1 MRKQKHVRTWIGAL
15 ALLCALAQAEEPA
28 KPAKLA
34 IGADVPDFKI
44 TDLDG
49 AERSWRELQGKAK
62 RPLILV
68 FWCTYCGSCRQFEGD
83 IAKLAKAYQAQAAV
97 FALDSNADDS
107 AADVKRFLEHRK
119 DLALP
124 VLLDPGAKVADLFRI
139 ATTTTAVVIDGEGKL
154 RYRGRLHAGEQKAFT
169 ENALKALLNKQI
181 VDPSETPEGGCS
193 IVRKR

>member
-1 MRKQKHVRTWIGAL
+1 MRKLRPVRFWIAAL
-15 ALLCALAQAEEPA
+15 VLLSGMAHAGES
-28 KPAKLA
+28 AKLA

-44 TDLDG
+44 ADLDG
-49 AERSWRELQGKAK
+49 AERSWRELQGEAK
-62 RPLILV
+62 RPLVLV
-68 FWCTYCGSCRQFEGD
+68 FWCTYCGSCRQFEAD
-83 IAKLAKAYQAQAAV
+83 IAKLAKTYQAQAAIY
-97 FALDSNADDS
+97 ALDANADDS

-119 DLALP
+119 DLSLP

-139 ATTTTAVVIDGEGKL
+139 ATTTTAIVIDGDGKL
-154 RYRGRLHAGEQKAFT
+154 RYRGRLHAGAQKAYT